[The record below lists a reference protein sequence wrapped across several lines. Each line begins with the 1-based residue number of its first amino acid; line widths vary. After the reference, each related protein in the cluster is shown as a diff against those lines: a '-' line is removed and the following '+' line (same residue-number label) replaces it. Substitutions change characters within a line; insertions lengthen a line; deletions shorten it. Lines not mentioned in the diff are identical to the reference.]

1 MLKMKMKWPHRKREK
16 SLGER
21 IKAFNDFLLN
31 DIWKISLSQNPKQK
45 GNLWIRSLRI
55 IMLAVRGF
63 KEDNIAIR
71 ASAMSFFTTIA
82 IVPIF
87 AMFFGI
93 AKGFKLDKNLYA
105 FLQTKFEGQREVLTW
120 IMNFS
125 NSLLEKTMGGLL
137 AGVGFVILLWSV
149 LRVFTNIEL
158 SLNAIWHLEKGRNL
172 TRKFS
177 DYFSLILVAPIL
189 LIASSSANVYLATTL
204 NSISAQYQ
212 IVGYIAP
219 IFMLL
224 LKLVPYLL
232 VGILFTIIYVV
243 MPNTKVNFKAALI
256 AGVIAGSAFEIVQ
269 WGYIYFQVGM
279 SRNNAIYGSFAALP
293 LFMVWQQI
301 SWIIVLVGAE
311 ISFAIQNEHLYEYEY
326 EIENVSNND
335 RRTLSVLL
343 MTRIVKQ
350 HIVGG
355 TPYTSEVLSN
365 ELQMPVRM
373 VRLLLGN
380 LVKGNLLVAVYT
392 DDPKTRG
399 YVPAISDQAIT
410 ICTVYDVLDRLGVDD
425 VIRPSAGVYSR
436 ICSITDS
443 MDDKI
448 RNSDLNVRLCDL

>member
-1 MLKMKMKWPHRKREK
+1 MKITWAKKKNRKK
-16 SLGER
+16 LGER
-21 IKAFNDFLLN
+21 IKAINQFLFS
-31 DIWKISLSQNPKQK
+31 DIWKISLAQHPKQK
-45 GNLWIRSLRI
+45 GNKWIQSLRI
-55 IMLAVRGF
+55 AMLAVRGF
-63 KEDNIAIR
+63 KEDNVAIR

-93 AKGFKLDKNLYA
+93 AKGFNLDKNLDA
-105 FLQTKFEGQREVLTW
+105 FLRSKFEGQQEVLTW
-120 IMNFS
+120 IMSFS

-137 AGVGFVILLWSV
+137 AGIGFVVLLWSV

-158 SLNAIWHLEKGRNL
+158 SFNAIWHLEKGRNL

-177 DYFSLILVAPIL
+177 DYFSLILVVPIL
-189 LIASSSANVYLATTL
+189 LIASSSANVFLATTL
-204 NSISAQYQ
+204 NSIAKQYQ
-212 IVGYIAP
+212 LFGYVAP
-219 IFMLL
+219 IFLFL

-256 AGVIAGSAFEIVQ
+256 AGILAGSAFELVQ

-293 LFMVWQQI
+293 LFMVWQQT

-311 ISFAIQNEHLYEYEY
+311 ISFAIQNAHLYEYEY

-343 MTRIVKQ
+343 MSKIVKQ
-350 HIVGG
+350 HINGA
-355 TPYTSEVLSN
+355 TPYTCEELSE

-380 LVKGNLLVAVYT
+380 LVKGNLLVETYT
-392 DDPKTRG
+392 DDPKSRG
-399 YVPAISDQAIT
+399 YVPAVSDESIT
-410 ICTVYDVLDRLGVDD
+410 ICKIYDILDHLGVDD
-425 VIRPSAGVYSR
+425 VIQPSVKAYAR
-436 ICSITDS
+436 ICSITDE
-443 MDDKI
+443 MDQKI
-448 RNSDLNVRLCDL
+448 CDSDLNIRVMDLN

>member
-1 MLKMKMKWPHRKREK
+1 MKIKWVKK
-16 SLGER
+16 NKKVKFGER
-21 IKAFNDFLLN
+21 IRAVNQFLFS
-31 DIWKISLSQNPKQK
+31 DIWKISLAQNPKQR
-45 GNLWIRSLRI
+45 GGLWIRSLRI
-55 IMLAVRGF
+55 AMLAVRGF
-63 KEDNIAIR
+63 KEDNVAIR
-71 ASAMSFFTTIA
+71 ASALSFFTTIA

-93 AKGFKLDKNLYA
+93 AKGFNLDKNLEA
-105 FLQTKFEGQREVLTW
+105 FLKSKFEGQQEVLSW

-137 AGVGFVILLWSV
+137 AGIGFVVLLWSV
-149 LRVFTNIEL
+149 LRVFNNIEL
-158 SLNAIWHLEKGRNL
+158 SFNAIWHLEKGRNL

-204 NSISAQYQ
+204 HSISEQYV
-212 IVGYIAP
+212 ILDFVAP
-219 IFMLL
+219 IFLFL
-224 LKLVPYLL
+224 LKLIPYLL

-256 AGVIAGSAFEIVQ
+256 AGIIAGTAFELVQ

-293 LFMVWQQI
+293 LFMVWQQT
-301 SWIIVLVGAE
+301 SWIIMLVGAE
-311 ISFAIQNEHLYEYEY
+311 ISFAIQNAHLYEYEY

-343 MTRIVKQ
+343 MSRIVKC
-350 HIVGG
+350 HIKGDK
-355 TPYTSEVLSN
+355 PFTSEELSE

-380 LVKGNLLVAVYT
+380 LVKGNLLVETYT
-392 DDPKTRG
+392 DDPKSRG
-399 YVPAISDQAIT
+399 YVPAISDESIT
-410 ICTVYDVLDRLGVDD
+410 ICKIYDILDHLGVDD
-425 VIRPSAGVYSR
+425 VILPSAEAYAR
-436 ICSITDS
+436 ICSITDE
-443 MDDKI
+443 MDQKI
-448 RNSDLNVRLCDL
+448 RNSDLNVRVAEL